1 MRGTD
6 FDENQFPLALFC
18 DFLCEEI
25 KKTYGFV
32 LSIKLWTTEYGYIH
46 YLYQALLA
54 EYIRRYRIVV
64 E

>member
-25 KKTYGFV
+25 KKIYGFV
-32 LSIKLWTTEYGYIH
+32 SSIKL
-46 YLYQALLA
+46 
-54 EYIRRYRIVV
+54 
-64 E
+64 